1 MKWFLFIMALLAV
14 YGSSSCEAN
23 VKKLERRVKKLE
35 QEKGK
40 INTEVKEKENEYM
53 SKLINELVGKKC
65 ILYLDE
71 NALDSMDS
79 LLDDELECEVID
91 VDEEWV
97 KVVSEKKQKKENV
110 KITSLIRID
119 NINGVKMVD

>member
-1 MKWFLFIMALLAV
+1 MKWFFFIMVLLAICT
-14 YGSSSCEAN
+14 SSSCEAN

-35 QEKGK
+35 QEKR
-40 INTEVKEKENEYM
+40 NTEVKEKENENM

-65 ILYLDE
+65 ILSLDE
-71 NALDSMDS
+71 DALDSMASWFDQ
-79 LLDDELECEVID
+79 ELECEVID

-97 KVVSEKKQKKENV
+97 KVDYEEKQKKENV

>member
-1 MKWFLFIMALLAV
+1 MKWIFFIIALLAICT
-14 YGSSSCEAN
+14 SSSCEAN

-35 QEKGK
+35 QEKR
-40 INTEVKEKENEYM
+40 NTEVKEKENENM

-65 ILYLDE
+65 ILNLDE
-71 NALDSMDS
+71 NALDSIAG
-79 LLDDELECEVID
+79 LLDNNLECEVID

-97 KVVSEKKQKKENV
+97 KVVSEEKQKKENV

>member
-1 MKWFLFIMALLAV
+1 MKWFFFIIIIALLAICT
-14 YGSSSCEAN
+14 SRSCETN

-35 QEKGK
+35 QEKR
-40 INTEVKEKENEYM
+40 NTEVKEKENENM

-65 ILYLDE
+65 ILNLNE
-71 NALDSMDS
+71 NALDSIAG
-79 LLDDELECEVID
+79 LLDNNLECEVID

>member
-14 YGSSSCEAN
+14 YGSSNCEAK

-40 INTEVKEKENEYM
+40 RNTEVKEKENENM

-65 ILYLDE
+65 ILNLDE
-71 NALDSMDS
+71 NALDSIAG
-79 LLDDELECEVID
+79 LLDNNLECEVID

>member
-1 MKWFLFIMALLAV
+1 MKWIFFIIALLAICT
-14 YGSSSCEAN
+14 SSSCEAN
-23 VKKLERRVKKLE
+23 VKKLERKVKKLE
-35 QEKGK
+35 QEKR
-40 INTEVKEKENEYM
+40 NTEVKEKENENM

-65 ILYLDE
+65 ILNLDE
-71 NALDSMDS
+71 NALDSIAG
-79 LLDDELECEVID
+79 LLDNNLECEVID

>member
-1 MKWFLFIMALLAV
+1 MKWFFFIMALLAV
-14 YGSSSCEAN
+14 YGSSNCEAK
-23 VKKLERRVKKLE
+23 VKKLECKVKKLE

-40 INTEVKEKENEYM
+40 RNTEEKEKENEYM

-65 ILYLDE
+65 ILNLDE
-71 NALDSMDS
+71 NALDSIAG
-79 LLDDELECEVID
+79 LLDNNLECEVID

>member
-1 MKWFLFIMALLAV
+1 MKWIFFIIALLAICT
-14 YGSSSCEAN
+14 SSSCETK

-35 QEKGK
+35 QEKR
-40 INTEVKEKENEYM
+40 NTEVKEKENEDM

-65 ILYLDE
+65 ILSLDE
-71 NALDSMDS
+71 DALDSMASWFDQ
-79 LLDDELECEVID
+79 ELECEVID

-97 KVVSEKKQKKENV
+97 KVDYEEKQKKENV

>member
-1 MKWFLFIMALLAV
+1 MKWIFFIIALLAICT
-14 YGSSSCEAN
+14 SSSCEAN

-35 QEKGK
+35 QEKR
-40 INTEVKEKENEYM
+40 NTEVKEKENKDM

-71 NALDSMDS
+71 NALDSIAG

-97 KVVSEKKQKKENV
+97 KVVSEEKQKKENV
-110 KITSLIRID
+110 KITSLIRIN
-119 NINGVKMVD
+119 NINGVEMVD

>member
-1 MKWFLFIMALLAV
+1 MKWIFFIIALLAICT
-14 YGSSSCEAN
+14 SSSCEAN

-40 INTEVKEKENEYM
+40 GNTEVKEKENENM

-65 ILYLDE
+65 ILNLDE
-71 NALDSMDS
+71 NALDSIAG
-79 LLDDELECEVID
+79 LLDNNLECEVID

>member
-1 MKWFLFIMALLAV
+1 MKWIFFIIALLAV
-14 YGSSSCEAN
+14 CSSSSCEAK

-40 INTEVKEKENEYM
+40 RNTEVKEKENENM

-65 ILYLDE
+65 ILNLDE
-71 NALDSMDS
+71 NALDSIAG
-79 LLDDELECEVID
+79 LLDNNLECEVID

>member
-1 MKWFLFIMALLAV
+1 MKLFFFIMVLLAV
-14 YGSSSCEAN
+14 YGSSSCEAK
-23 VKKLERRVKKLE
+23 VGKLECKVKKLE

-40 INTEVKEKENEYM
+40 RNTEEKEKENKDM

-71 NALDSMDS
+71 DALDSMDS

-97 KVVSEKKQKKENV
+97 KVVSEGA
-110 KITSLIRID
+110 R
-119 NINGVKMVD
+119 

>member
-1 MKWFLFIMALLAV
+1 MKWIFFIIALLAICT
-14 YGSSSCEAN
+14 SSSCEAN

-35 QEKGK
+35 QEKRK
-40 INTEVKEKENEYM
+40 RNTEEKEKENKDM

-97 KVVSEKKQKKENV
+97 KVVSEEKQKKENV
-110 KITSLIRID
+110 KITSLIRIN